1 MSKVTNK
8 KRNPNNNNSSSNKKP
23 PKLSKCNTHVQLA
36 QRCQKPRGVSKLPQG
51 RDTET
56 MIEIEIEIEKDKQLK
71 QRLMHF
77 TANKRLKDSQT
88 LRTSWK

>member
-1 MSKVTNK
+1 MNKVTNK
-8 KRNPNNNNSSSNKKP
+8 KRNPNNSNSSSNKKP

-36 QRCQKPRGVSKLPQG
+36 QRCQKPRGVSKLPQC

-56 MIEIEIEIEKDKQLK
+56 VIEIEIEIEIKLK

-77 TANKRLKDSQT
+77 KANKRLKDFQT